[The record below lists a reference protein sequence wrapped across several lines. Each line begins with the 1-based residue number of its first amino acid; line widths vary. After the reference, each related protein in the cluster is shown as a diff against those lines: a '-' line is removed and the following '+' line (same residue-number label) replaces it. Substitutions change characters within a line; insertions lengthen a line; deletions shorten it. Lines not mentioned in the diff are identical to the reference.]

1 MKKPE
6 KMVGRMFDGDGAWEE
21 GYNQAC
27 DDWEKYH
34 EWYIKTHCIKK
45 EDLPTAEE
53 ILEILH
59 NSVIDLEHPYAV
71 VYPCSK
77 AWMKAKAQAL
87 AKRIGKERG

>member
-34 EWYIKTHCIKK
+34 EWYIKTHCVRK
-45 EDLPTAEE
+45 EDLPDAEE
-53 ILEILH
+53 IARLIDAYYTYSGCGKDGEISELARD
-59 NSVIDLEHPYAV
+59 I
-71 VYPCSK
+71 
-77 AWMKAKAQAL
+77 
-87 AKRIGKERG
+87 AKRIGVEV